1 MTSVEKRRSSRKSG
15 GHRKHSDGG
24 FSDTSS
30 GGSFLDE
37 NDREVSSL
45 TDRAFR
51 SLCIG
56 DEAVYNDSD
65 LNGPS
70 PSAQRDRQLAFSQSG
85 QDIDIEG
92 REREE
97 LKRAAHENFNLRMQ
111 QYGQDWIHGG
121 MYASENHRGPQWEV
135 YGERT
140 QGRVSATFQHSY
152 VETSQQGKS
161 LGEEELSF
169 LSNGAS
175 KFSSQQCRSRSRVS
189 SLIKAFN
196 SDGHRDGAGMDD
208 KPREWIDETSWDKSA
223 LMSIQRELSEF
234 STSYQQ
240 NFDTS
245 HFPPFSFR
253 DTNYC
258 SSEVAAVTHMS
269 HNSASSYMRSSHT
282 QRSMSAQ
289 VNSNSNFFI
298 HSEFSPFKVWR
309 DHNRFPF
316 RQGEVSGF
324 MHRSEFPKWYETPMY
339 KELSLE
345 NQPQSHYRSIRHPRN
360 NLAPVA
366 LPTPPGST
374 LTSSV
379 LQKAS
384 AVEKRCESE
393 LVGHYPHRKRT
404 QSLGNHKLPSQRPS
418 TASPTIEISRR
429 VKDTISSVKA
439 LQQKIKMMTGQNITT
454 GEIANQQGVSFRDD
468 NLIHSGN
475 SAVAVEPNVVH
486 TNTSTTP
493 FKISQLLTPVVYTH
507 QEADTSAFQQYD
519 VSPQPVEHP
528 PVRAES
534 RGATPDIRMAS
545 YKSRATSLL
554 FNLKDNR
561 KRVKSTYS
569 PTKFKGLDTMEKNNK
584 PFWQEPRETVVD
596 IPNFPDPDIQFMEQ
610 DTSSRTN
617 AAVNPY
623 HSPGLSLTNQSSQS
637 TRANTGQYPE
647 NVSSDYQTAQ
657 MQGQMVPH
665 PGFSGFI
672 PENYTSNQ
680 LVNGQNPHEYLA
692 SFTPY
697 KQGMIENVGTL
708 GGFKQ
713 PCMTM
718 DSARLNA
725 DNNQSREYLI
735 SKANTEQAFNET
747 VGRVFTKVDKY
758 EQLKH
763 NKHDYNNMSSQNNWR
778 QTNSVDTEKLSLKEA
793 ISPSRQE
800 TAALKD
806 RSRQE
811 GLPSRNKQPEK
822 VECRET
828 FGFGIPPQEKAELF
842 VLKQLEQ
849 KKNDHLT
856 QSYDRYTDREYRN
869 QLYSTTDKPITTEKI
884 GQIKQNKPVL
894 REREKESLQQTKVEP
909 HFEKDQKNLSSNPE
923 SAPFPTMTKQMTA
936 RQNIEARGEE
946 VIAEHIKAQHA
957 QAELAKAQQRAQVE
971 QPKAESA
978 GLILAELTGTEEV
991 KTEVSKSEPTKL
1003 VSVRQAKEEVNIAER
1018 MKRKQMEQS
1027 RENQPQQAR
1036 EEEIMAEQTR
1046 AQKLTD
1052 EPTNITEKENKKQ
1065 MGEEQDKQVKAEQAE
1080 TEKLNDE
1087 HIKTELAKNE
1097 QAGPARIKQVKTEQ
1111 LSTEQVKRE
1120 QVEAEQIKAEKGI
1133 AEQAT
1138 AASKK
1143 AEETEQTE
1151 KPQTK
1156 TKYMKTKDVMREVK
1170 TDTKKGEDVL
1180 QCKGEEVGRVNA
1192 DKPTAQI
1199 CATTDTKLE
1208 ERRVLQ
1214 AKLERTKVER
1224 TKAELSKSE
1233 NLLERS
1239 AKLTAKL
1246 AATQQV
1252 RSEPDKVEQVKTELA
1267 KAKAELAKI
1276 KEKMRGEQKE
1286 KDRNKPNIKES
1297 DTSNSITPLRINMDK
1312 NKDSKKQDQAVHMQ
1326 TDRGAD
1332 DYDRLREK
1340 YGLPNAMPTNRSKVS
1355 TTESDASETKVET
1368 GNNKKANDGHSP
1380 TSTSMTPNKENKEE
1394 VSSFKN
1400 SEVTESKHAYDQ
1412 SSKGFKLSSANSFPK
1427 NVGANEDNSAD
1438 KLKESYAEKVETC
1451 NSVKDTVSQQRD
1463 SDLAKLCP
1471 SERKSKSTGRAV
1483 GLGKDLHV
1491 NPLKGLSHK
1500 ERAQTKQEI
1509 LTSKIKAHAEKEI
1522 SAIKEKGFALRE
1534 GFIGKGPTKR
1544 LAGSQSANIWQ
1555 KPPSQEV
1562 SKKHESTVSNN
1573 ISAKHSMEPSG
1584 VQTEAATI
1592 VSPPSTVT
1600 IPVKSAATA
1609 TQLADHLE
1617 KSRGANQTAT
1627 DIMNK
1632 AEGRPQMELGMKS
1645 PVQNKEQI
1653 PMTNKGK
1660 VENSG
1665 KLQEEPQDNQALDS
1679 DINKR
1684 MDDPTQATWDIATS
1698 SRPFTTEKVVSEEA
1712 TPEDSAT
1719 LNVVIGQIE
1728 TPIADDNLQ
1737 IMGIMVS
1744 VRERETSVNIQENN
1758 KTEKEMNATEKECS
1772 KSELLEWHPISGS
1785 DENTP
1790 SNEKENSTVNAKP
1803 PRETQPG
1810 QVAEKDVPL
1819 TVTIPAEDKALAET
1833 KAVYNKDTM
1842 TEQTKEKTNKTAKG
1856 KLAKSMGLK
1865 KTDGEKNQQQM
1876 QIMHSNETLIAKVVN
1891 NGINNSNEA
1900 ETVKQN
1906 LSVKEDIT
1914 TVVNYSK
1921 SSNRDNLG
1929 ATQPEERSHDSTLPK
1944 TFNNATLSSNSAEKK
1959 DTNIQDDDV
1968 HIDSIA
1974 IKVVRAVSEKD
1985 DLSMVGK
1992 HPITTSPSNVQL
2004 LHEHKQAASLCCE
2017 DKANTLNSEHCSKD
2031 LTFASNEQKTKD
2043 SAEDKLA
2050 VQYVL
2055 SSVKKLSDSLKNS
2068 SKQIS
2073 TNTTKSEAEN
2083 QKPESNVQPVEGN
2096 YFQVQAVTEIS
2107 RETDNSTRTA
2117 GVTSKEMELLGLLP
2131 EKTAMNNEM
2140 CEEGK
2145 SDVFVFSVGQGD
2157 GKEDESNSVSIQDE
2171 RIESKKL
2178 ETENTLTSKNSELSL
2193 KKWSN
2198 NGTKEEG
2205 QAKHIKKHYTDDLS
2219 TDKQSSH
2226 SINSHS
2232 AMTNAVAQKSEGKP
2246 KPKERV
2252 SSIPEISAIADYARL
2267 KVIVSEDKEVNTFQE
2282 FPPNKKEGFFPLI
2295 QTRHSRR
2302 PVFTADPQDLSV
2314 KDKKLPNKTEIE
2326 MSTKV
2331 SKEPKALV
2339 FPIMEKEHQRTGMFK
2354 LGDKDKQE
2362 RTLLNTKSGGRLD
2375 NAAKYT
2381 NHKETDKSPT
2391 PQTQQ
2396 MAGAGTQTLDQ
2407 SSGQQNNHPLQA
2419 TTSSNVTDM
2428 SKGLTYL
2435 EKNSPPNS
2443 TLDQIQN
2450 RKENTTLPSNDERT
2464 GMQQDKDTGAKTEY
2478 GRTYQLNKERLTTQH
2493 EEINKMQHYTRK
2505 QLEKD
2510 QSSGSEKEKREEHIR
2525 RKHII
2530 QESRASLV
2538 EEEKGATQREEERRA
2553 KECEATAIMI
2563 KERRENQKQTEKRAE
2578 EERKAQLKEEARA
2591 AQKFEELQAK
2601 QWEEEIRVTEI
2612 EEGRMIQ
2619 EDKVTK
2625 LSEEE
2630 EQKTRNEERMWMKS
2644 QDEGR
2649 VAVMEQQIS
2658 APHEEEKQRRAAE
2671 EQQRRAKQEE
2681 QQRRAAE
2688 EQQRRAK
2695 QEEQQRRAAEE
2706 QQRRAAE
2713 EQQRRAK
2720 EEEQQ
2725 RRAAE
2730 EQQRRAAEEQQ
2741 RRAKEEEQQRR
2752 AAEEQQRRAKEE
2764 EQQKRAAEEQQK
2776 KAEQEKQQRRA
2787 EQEEK
2792 QRRAAEEQQRRAA
2805 EEQQRRAE
2813 QEEKQRRAADEQQR
2827 RAAEEQ
2833 QRRAEQEKQQRRAA
2847 EEQQRRAEQE
2857 KQERRAAEE
2866 QQRRAEQE
2874 KQERRAAEEQQR
2886 RDEQEK
2892 QQKRAAEEQQRRA
2905 EQEKQQ
2911 RRAAEEQQRRAE
2923 QEKQERRAAE
2933 EQQRR
2938 DEQEKQQRRAAE
2950 EQQRRDEQ
2958 EKQQRRAA
2966 EEQQRRDEQ
2975 EKQQRRAAE
2984 EQQRRAEQEKQER
2997 RAAEEQQRRAEQEK
3011 QQRRAAE
3018 EQQRR
3023 DEQEKQQRRAA
3034 EEQQRRDE
3042 QEKQERRAAE
3052 EQQRKAEQEKQ
3063 QRRLAEE
3070 QQRRA
3075 EQEKQQ
3081 RRAAEEQQR
3090 RAEQEQQR
3098 RAEQE
3103 KQQRR
3108 AAEEQQRRA
3117 EQEQQMRAAEEQQRR
3132 DEQEQQ
3138 MRAAEEQQRR
3148 DEQEQQ
3154 RRAAEEQ
3161 QMKAEQE
3168 KQQRRA
3174 AEEQQRRAEQE
3185 KQQRRAA
3192 EEQQRKAEQE
3202 KQQRR
3207 LAEEQQRR
3215 AEQEKQQ
3222 RRAAEEQQRRA
3233 EQEQQRR
3240 AEQEKQQ
3247 RRAAEEQQRRAEQ
3260 EQQRRAEQEKQ
3271 QRRAAEEQQ
3280 RRAEQEQQMR
3290 AAEEQQRRDEQ
3301 EQQMRAA
3308 EEQQRRDE
3316 QEQQRRAAEE
3326 QQMKAEQEKQ
3336 QRRAA
3341 EEQQRRAEQEK
3352 QQRRAAEEQQRRAE
3366 QEEKQRRAEQEKQQ
3380 RRAAEEQQRRAEQEE
3395 KQRRAEQE
3403 KQQRRA
3409 AEEQQRRAEQEQQM
3423 KAEQEKQQRR
3433 AAEEQQRRAA
3443 KEDQQNRVSQE
3454 EQQMSVVKTE
3464 EQRQANQIKEKILA
3478 NIVEEKKRTQR
3489 DEENFA
3495 QISEEEK
3502 ITHIQEQLKAQ
3513 QQSKE
3518 PRKTYSQY
3526 IKEEWMR
3533 AHRDEK
3539 EDEKRAAEKEK
3550 IVREIEEKQARH
3562 ESTRLTEDKRVTQEL
3577 MLTNRENEIQSK
3589 TKEDEKN
3596 KSAQREKTRANQMEM
3611 QKRAAQKMDTL
3622 QYYAITS
3629 TDTER
3634 KPKERQQSSP
3644 LPSPQRNIPVGLEST
3659 DDSSYQ
3665 IRPYRPR
3672 APASPAPSLPRSNT
3686 SSPALGAKP
3695 LMFRVKDNTLR
3706 GSPFTKSVKPRFH
3719 KNYGEDLWMASPS
3732 DRLSYRG
3739 DNEQETK
3746 RRSAGTPVYPD
3757 VGSNRFAAVNESST
3771 SLSTSSLQD
3780 HSTYFSYHRPR
3791 SRRSIVTDEDESR
3804 SVISNMSEDVESFA
3818 TSAADLADVRSL
3830 YDYDRPESACSFSSD
3845 VSRSMGKPPAVPPK
3859 SEKALRR
3866 AQRLTSR
3873 RIKKELSKAAADSP
3887 ARAEEEASS
3896 VPSSSSTEVC
3906 SSNRHAMASPHF
3918 SPPVSLARAPTLG
3931 SSLLSSHTE
3940 QQSSHRS
3947 FHASPHATGP
3957 ISLPIA
3963 VPHASSTVSLPV
3975 VSPHASGLASQP
3987 AAPKT
3992 VAHVPS
3998 SPPLHHAKHPTPVT
4012 QYHVE
4017 STHYPQSFPLT
4028 QRKVLQDLGSGQY
4041 FVVDVPVQVKTKT
4054 FFDPETGKY
4063 VQLNVR
4069 ESGQSISRPQSQQ
4082 TCTQPQLQPQML
4094 IKSQIQPSSQAST
4107 VGKSFMLYEGH
4118 PNYSQSYQPAAIN
4131 SVHPNRSSVTATL
4144 LQDQQL
4150 PRDSHSVTNSAIE
4163 VTPNSEGNCYSPEKT
4178 PYLDTVNDINKMFSP
4193 VHSTQES
4200 YESFSD
4206 CDANSQLA
4214 RSSVRENEPRDI
4226 ITMSELEDFMELSDW

>member
-1 MTSVEKRRSSRKSG
+1 MTSVEKRRSSRKSS

-85 QDIDIEG
+85 QDIDIES

-111 QYGQDWIHGG
+111 QYGQDWIHRGV
-121 MYASENHRGPQWEV
+121 YASENHRDPQWEV

-161 LGEEELSF
+161 MREEELSF

-175 KFSSQQCRSRSRVS
+175 EFSSQQPRSRSRVS
-189 SLIKAFN
+189 SLIRAFN

-208 KPREWIDETSWDKSA
+208 KLREWNDETSWDKSA

-258 SSEVAAVTHMS
+258 SSEVAAMTHMS

-289 VNSNSNFFI
+289 VNCNSNFFI

-316 RQGEVSGF
+316 QQGEVSGF
-324 MHRSEFPKWYETPMY
+324 MDRSEFPKWYETPMY

-345 NQPQSHYRSIRHPRN
+345 TQPQSHCRRIRHPRN
-360 NLAPVA
+360 NLAPMA
-366 LPTPPGST
+366 PPTPPCST

-404 QSLGNHKLPSQRPS
+404 QSLGNRKLLSQRPS
-418 TASPTIEISRR
+418 TASPTIEMSRR

-454 GEIANQQGVSFRDD
+454 GEIANQQGISFRDD
-468 NLIHSGN
+468 NLFHPGN
-475 SAVAVEPNVVH
+475 NAVAVEPNVVH

-493 FKISQLLTPVVYTH
+493 FKISQQLTPVVYTH
-507 QEADTSAFQQYD
+507 QEAETSAFQQYE

-534 RGATPDIRMAS
+534 RGATPDIRMSS

-584 PFWQEPRETVVD
+584 PFMQEPRETVVD
-596 IPNFPDPDIQFMEQ
+596 IPIFPDPAIQFMEL
-610 DTSSRTN
+610 DESSRTN

-623 HSPGLSLTNQSSQS
+623 HSPGLSLTTQRSQS

-647 NVSSDYQTAQ
+647 NISSDYQTGQ

-713 PCMTM
+713 SM

-725 DNNQSREYLI
+725 DNNQSG
-735 SKANTEQAFNET
+735 ANTEQAFNET
-747 VGRVFTKVDKY
+747 VGRVFTKVDRY
-758 EQLKH
+758 EQFKH
-763 NKHDYNNMSSQNNWR
+763 NKHDYNNMSPQNNWR
-778 QTNSVDTEKLSLKEA
+778 QTNSVDTEKLSLKET

-811 GLPSRNKQPEK
+811 DLPIRKIQPEK

-828 FGFGIPPQEKAELF
+828 FGFGIPPHEKADL
-842 VLKQLEQ
+842 VKTNINNQLQGQREQ
-849 KKNDHLT
+849 KKNEIKNDHLT
-856 QSYDRYTDREYRN
+856 QSSDRYNDREYRN
-869 QLYSTTDKPITTEKI
+869 QLYPTTDKPITTEKI
-884 GQIKQNKPVL
+884 GQMKQYKPVL
-894 REREKESLQQTKVEP
+894 REREKESEQQTKVKP
-909 HFEKDQKNLSSNPE
+909 QFENYQKNSPSNPE
-923 SAPFPTMTKQMTA
+923 SVPAPTMTKQMRA
-936 RQNIEARGEE
+936 RQNIEVRGEE

-957 QAELAKAQQRAQVE
+957 QAELAKVQQRAQVE

-978 GLILAELTGTEEV
+978 GLILTEQTGTEEV
-991 KTEVSKSEPTKL
+991 KTEVSKSEPTKPE
-1003 VSVRQAKEEVNIAER
+1003 SVRLAKEEVNIGER
-1018 MKRKQMEQS
+1018 MKRKRIDQS
-1027 RENQPQQAR
+1027 RENQPEQAR
-1036 EEEIMAEQTR
+1036 EEEIKAEQTR
-1046 AQKLTD
+1046 AQKLTN
-1052 EPTNITEKENKKQ
+1052 EPTNITEKENIKH

-1080 TEKLNDE
+1080 TEKLNDA

-1111 LSTEQVKRE
+1111 VSIEQVKRG
-1120 QVEAEQIKAEKGI
+1120 QVEAEQIKAEKDI

-1138 AASKK
+1138 AESKK

-1151 KPQTK
+1151 KPQIK
-1156 TKYMKTKDVMREVK
+1156 TKYMKTKDVVREVK
-1170 TDTKKGEDVL
+1170 TDTIKGEDVL
-1180 QCKGEEVGRVNA
+1180 QCKDEEVGHVNA
-1192 DKPTAQI
+1192 DKPTAKI
-1199 CATTDTKLE
+1199 CVITDTKLE
-1208 ERRVLQ
+1208 ERRILQ
-1214 AKLERTKVER
+1214 AKLEETKVER
-1224 TKAELSKSE
+1224 TKAELSKTE

-1286 KDRNKPNIKES
+1286 KARNKPNIKES
-1297 DTSNSITPLRINMDK
+1297 NTSNSNTPLRINMDT
-1312 NKDSKKQDQAVHMQ
+1312 NKDYKKLDQAEHMQ
-1326 TDRGAD
+1326 TDREAD

-1340 YGLPNAMPTNRSKVS
+1340 YGLTNAMPTNRNEVS
-1355 TTESDASETKVET
+1355 ATESDANETKVLPLDKVGT
-1368 GNNKKANDGHSP
+1368 GNNEKSNDGHSL
-1380 TSTSMTPNKENKEE
+1380 TNTSMTPNKENKEE
-1394 VSSFKN
+1394 VNSFKN
-1400 SEVTESKHAYDQ
+1400 SEVTESKHAYNQ
-1412 SSKGFKLSSANSFPK
+1412 SSKGFKLSSTNSFPR
-1427 NVGANEDNSAD
+1427 NLGANEDNAVD
-1438 KLKESYAEKVETC
+1438 KLKESHAENVEKC
-1451 NSVKDTVSQQRD
+1451 NSVKETDSQQRD
-1463 SDLAKLCP
+1463 SDLAKLRP
-1471 SERKSKSTGRAV
+1471 IERKSKSTGHAV
-1483 GLGKDLHV
+1483 GPDKDL
-1491 NPLKGLSHK
+1491 NFIPLKALSHK

-1522 SAIKEKGFALRE
+1522 SAIKEKGFAIRE
-1534 GFIGKGPTKR
+1534 GFIGKSSTKQ
-1544 LAGSQSANIWQ
+1544 LAGNIRQ

-1562 SKKHESTVSNN
+1562 SKKHESTVSND

-1584 VQTEAATI
+1584 VQTEPAII
-1592 VSPPSTVT
+1592 VSPPSSAT
-1600 IPVKSAATA
+1600 IPVKSAATT

-1617 KSRGANQTAT
+1617 TSREANQTA
-1627 DIMNK
+1627 IGNMNK
-1632 AEGRPQMELGMKS
+1632 AEGLPQMELGMKS
-1645 PVQNKEQI
+1645 PAQNKEQI
-1653 PMTNKGK
+1653 PMINKEK
-1660 VENSG
+1660 LENSE

-1679 DINKR
+1679 DINKT
-1684 MDDPTQATWDIATS
+1684 MDDPTQASWV
-1698 SRPFTTEKVVSEEA
+1698 ESEDT
-1712 TPEDSAT
+1712 TPEDYAP
-1719 LNVVIGQIE
+1719 LNVVIGQKD
-1728 TPIADDNLQ
+1728 TPVADDSLQ

-1758 KTEKEMNATEKECS
+1758 KIEKEINEIEKECS
-1772 KSELLEWHPISGS
+1772 KSELVEWHPISGS

-1790 SNEKENSTVNAKP
+1790 SNEGNSVKAREIEKTNSTVKADHTENLDETSSLEARKSSMTGNVQEKRTSLQKESSTVNAKP
-1803 PRETQPG
+1803 QRETQPG
-1810 QVAEKDVPL
+1810 PVAEKDVPL
-1819 TVTIPAEDKALAET
+1819 TVTVPAEDKALAET
-1833 KAVYNKDTM
+1833 KAVYNKNTV
-1842 TEQTKEKTNKTAKG
+1842 TEQTKEKTN
-1856 KLAKSMGLK
+1856 
-1865 KTDGEKNQQQM
+1865 EK
-1876 QIMHSNETLIAKVVN
+1876 AN
-1891 NGINNSNEA
+1891 NAPSSNNS
-1900 ETVKQN
+1900 
-1906 LSVKEDIT
+1906 
-1914 TVVNYSK
+1914 
-1921 SSNRDNLG
+1921 
-1929 ATQPEERSHDSTLPK
+1929 
-1944 TFNNATLSSNSAEKK
+1944 EKK
-1959 DTNIQDDDV
+1959 DKNIQDDDV
-1968 HIDSIA
+1968 HIDCIA
-1974 IKVVRAVSEKD
+1974 IRVVPVVSEKD
-1985 DLSMVGK
+1985 DVNMVGK
-1992 HPITTSPSNVQL
+1992 HPITTFPSNVQL
-2004 LHEHKQAASLCCE
+2004 PHEHKQAASSCCE
-2017 DKANTLNSEHCSKD
+2017 EKANTLNSEHCSKD
-2031 LTFASNEQKTKD
+2031 LTFASYEQKTKD
-2043 SAEDKLA
+2043 SVEDKLA

-2055 SSVKKLSDSLKNS
+2055 SSVKKLSDSLKSS
-2068 SKQIS
+2068 SKQICN
-2073 TNTTKSEAEN
+2073 NTTKSEAEN
-2083 QKPESNVQPVEGN
+2083 QKSESNVQPVEGN

-2117 GVTSKEMELLGLLP
+2117 GVTSKERELLGLLP
-2131 EKTAMNNEM
+2131 KKTAMNNEL

-2157 GKEDESNSVSIQDE
+2157 RKEDESNSVSIQDE
-2171 RIESKKL
+2171 KIESKNL
-2178 ETENTLTSKNSELSL
+2178 ETENTLTSKNAELSL

-2205 QAKHIKKHYTDDLS
+2205 QANHIKKNYTDNLS

-2226 SINSHS
+2226 S
-2232 AMTNAVAQKSEGKP
+2232 AMTNTVAQRSGGKP

-2252 SSIPEISAIADYARL
+2252 SAIPEISAIADYARL
-2267 KVIVSEDKEVNTFQE
+2267 KVIVSEEKEVNTVQE

-2295 QTRHSRR
+2295 QTRHNRR

-2314 KDKKLPNKTEIE
+2314 KDKKMPNKTE
-2326 MSTKV
+2326 MSAKV

-2362 RTLLNTKSGGRLD
+2362 RTKSGGRLD
-2375 NAAKYT
+2375 NEAKYI
-2381 NHKETDKSPT
+2381 NQKETDKSPT

-2396 MAGAGTQTLDQ
+2396 MAGADTQSRDQ
-2407 SSGQQNNHPLQA
+2407 SSGQQNNHPLQES
-2419 TTSSNVTDM
+2419 TSSNVTDM

-2443 TLDQIQN
+2443 TLGQIQN
-2450 RKENTTLPSNDERT
+2450 RKENTTHPSKDERT
-2464 GMQQDKDTGAKTEY
+2464 DMQQDKYTGAKTEY
-2478 GRTYQLNKERLTTQH
+2478 GRADQLNQERLTNQH
-2493 EEINKMQHYTRK
+2493 EETNTKQHYTRK
-2505 QLEKD
+2505 QLEED
-2510 QSSGSEKEKREEHIR
+2510 QASGSEKEKKEEHVR
-2525 RKHII
+2525 RKHLI

-2538 EEEKGATQREEERRA
+2538 EEEKRATQREEERRA
-2553 KECEATAIMI
+2553 KEREATAIMI
-2563 KERRENQKQTEKRAE
+2563 KERRENQRQTEKRAE
-2578 EERKAQLKEEARA
+2578 EERKVQLTEEARA
-2591 AQKFEELQAK
+2591 AQKSKEIQAK
-2601 QWEEEIRVTEI
+2601 QREERITVTEN
-2612 EEGRMIQ
+2612 EEKGIMIH
-2619 EDKVTK
+2619 EYKVIK

-2630 EQKTRNEERMWMKS
+2630 EQKTRNEEMMWMKS
-2644 QDEGR
+2644 QEGR
-2649 VAVMEQQIS
+2649 VAVVEQQRS
-2658 APHEEEKQRRAAE
+2658 APHEKQESRAAQQ
-2671 EQQRRAKQEE
+2671 EQQRRVAEEVQRRTAQEE

-2688 EQQRRAK
+2688 EQQRKAE

-2706 QQRRAAE
+2706 QQR
-2713 EQQRRAK
+2713 K
-2720 EEEQQ
+2720 
-2725 RRAAE
+2725 
-2730 EQQRRAAEEQQ
+2730 
-2741 RRAKEEEQQRR
+2741 
-2752 AAEEQQRRAKEE
+2752 
-2764 EQQKRAAEEQQK
+2764 
-2776 KAEQEKQQRRA
+2776 
-2787 EQEEK
+2787 
-2792 QRRAAEEQQRRAA
+2792 
-2805 EEQQRRAE
+2805 
-2813 QEEKQRRAADEQQR
+2813 
-2827 RAAEEQ
+2827 
-2833 QRRAEQEKQQRRAA
+2833 
-2847 EEQQRRAEQE
+2847 
-2857 KQERRAAEE
+2857 
-2866 QQRRAEQE
+2866 
-2874 KQERRAAEEQQR
+2874 
-2886 RDEQEK
+2886 
-2892 QQKRAAEEQQRRA
+2892 
-2905 EQEKQQ
+2905 
-2911 RRAAEEQQRRAE
+2911 
-2923 QEKQERRAAE
+2923 
-2933 EQQRR
+2933 
-2938 DEQEKQQRRAAE
+2938 
-2950 EQQRRDEQ
+2950 
-2958 EKQQRRAA
+2958 
-2966 EEQQRRDEQ
+2966 
-2975 EKQQRRAAE
+2975 
-2984 EQQRRAEQEKQER
+2984 
-2997 RAAEEQQRRAEQEK
+2997 
-3011 QQRRAAE
+3011 
-3018 EQQRR
+3018 
-3023 DEQEKQQRRAA
+3023 
-3034 EEQQRRDE
+3034 
-3042 QEKQERRAAE
+3042 
-3052 EQQRKAEQEKQ
+3052 
-3063 QRRLAEE
+3063 
-3070 QQRRA
+3070 
-3075 EQEKQQ
+3075 
-3081 RRAAEEQQR
+3081 
-3090 RAEQEQQR
+3090 
-3098 RAEQE
+3098 
-3103 KQQRR
+3103 
-3108 AAEEQQRRA
+3108 
-3117 EQEQQMRAAEEQQRR
+3117 
-3132 DEQEQQ
+3132 
-3138 MRAAEEQQRR
+3138 
-3148 DEQEQQ
+3148 
-3154 RRAAEEQ
+3154 
-3161 QMKAEQE
+3161 
-3168 KQQRRA
+3168 
-3174 AEEQQRRAEQE
+3174 AEQE

-3207 LAEEQQRR
+3207 
-3215 AEQEKQQ
+3215 
-3222 RRAAEEQQRRA
+3222 AAEEQQR
-3233 EQEQQRR
+3233 
-3240 AEQEKQQ
+3240 
-3247 RRAAEEQQRRAEQ
+3247 
-3260 EQQRRAEQEKQ
+3260 
-3271 QRRAAEEQQ
+3271 
-3280 RRAEQEQQMR
+3280 
-3290 AAEEQQRRDEQ
+3290 
-3301 EQQMRAA
+3301 
-3308 EEQQRRDE
+3308 
-3316 QEQQRRAAEE
+3316 
-3326 QQMKAEQEKQ
+3326 KAEQEKQ

-3341 EEQQRRAEQEK
+3341 EEQQR
-3352 QQRRAAEEQQRRAE
+3352 
-3366 QEEKQRRAEQEKQQ
+3366 
-3380 RRAAEEQQRRAEQEE
+3380 
-3395 KQRRAEQE
+3395 
-3403 KQQRRA
+3403 
-3409 AEEQQRRAEQEQQM
+3409 

-3433 AAEEQQRRAA
+3433 AAEEQQRKAEQEKQQRRAA
-3443 KEDQQNRVSQE
+3443 EEQQRKAEQEKQQRRAAEEQQRKAEQEKQQRRAAEEQQRKAEQE
-3454 EQQMSVVKTE
+3454 EQQRRAAEEQQRKAEQEKQQRRAAEEQQRKAEQEEKQRRAAEEQQRKAEQEKQQRRAAEEQQRKAEQEKQQRRAAEEQQRKAEQEKQQRRAAEEQQRKAEQEKQQRRAAEEQQRKAEQEKQQRRAAEEQQRKAEQEKQQRRAAEEQQRKAEQEKQQRRAAEEQQRKAEQEEQQRRAAEEQQRKAEQEKQQRRAAEEQQRKAEQEKQQRRAAEEQQRKAEQEEQQRRAAEEQQRKAEQEKQQRRAAEEQQRKAEQEKQQRRAAEEQQRKAEQEKQQRRAAEEQQRKAEQEEQQRRAAEEQQRKAEQAAEEQQRKAEQEKQQRRAAEEQQRKAEQEKQQRRAAEEQQRKVEQEKQQMRAAEEQQRKAEQEKQQRRAAEEQQRKAEQEEQQKRVLQEQQKRSVVTTE
-3464 EQRQANQIKEKILA
+3464 EQRHANQIKEKILA
-3478 NIVEEKKRTQR
+3478 DIVEEKKRTHR
-3489 DEENFA
+3489 
-3495 QISEEEK
+3495 EEEE
-3502 ITHIQEQLKAQ
+3502 ITHIDEQVKAQ

-3526 IKEEWMR
+3526 IKEEWTK
-3533 AHRDEK
+3533 AHREEK
-3539 EDEKRAAEKEK
+3539 EDENRAAEKEK
-3550 IVREIEEKQARH
+3550 IMREIEEKQARH

-3577 MLTNRENEIQSK
+3577 MQTNRENEIQAK
-3589 TKEDEKN
+3589 MKEDEKK
-3596 KSAQREKTRANQMEM
+3596 KSAQREKARATQIEM

-3634 KPKERQQSSP
+3634 KPKERHQSSP

-3659 DDSSYQ
+3659 DDSSYH
-3665 IRPYRPR
+3665 IRPYRPH

-3695 LMFRVKDNTLR
+3695 SMFRVKDNTLR

-3757 VGSNRFAAVNESST
+3757 VGSNRFATVNESST
-3771 SLSTSSLQD
+3771 SLSTSSSQD
-3780 HSTYFSYHRPR
+3780 YSTYTSYHRPH
-3791 SRRSIVTDEDESR
+3791 SRRSIVMDDDESR
-3804 SVISNMSEDVESFA
+3804 SVISYMSEDVESFA

-3830 YDYDRPESACSFSSD
+3830 FDFERPESACSFSSD

-3873 RIKKELSKAAADSP
+3873 RIKKELSTAAADSP
-3887 ARAEEEASS
+3887 AGAEKEASS
-3896 VPSSSSTEVC
+3896 FPSSSFTEVC
-3906 SSNRHAMASPHF
+3906 SSNRHAVASPHF
-3918 SPPVSLARAPTLG
+3918 SPPVSLAHAPTLG
-3931 SSLLSSHTE
+3931 SSLPSSHTE

-3957 ISLPIA
+3957 ISLPIPA
-3963 VPHASSTVSLPV
+3963 PHASSAVSLPV

-3998 SPPLHHAKHPTPVT
+3998 SPTLHHANHPTPVT

-4082 TCTQPQLQPQML
+4082 TSTQPQLQPQML
-4094 IKSQIQPSSQAST
+4094 IKSQIQSPSQPST
-4107 VGKSFMLYEGH
+4107 VGKPFMLYEGY
-4118 PNYSQSYQPAAIN
+4118 PNYSQSYQPATVN

-4144 LQDQQL
+4144 QQDQKL
-4150 PRDSHSVTNSAIE
+4150 PRESRSYTNSAIE

-4178 PYLDTVNDINKMFSP
+4178 PYMDTVNNINKIFSP

-4206 CDANSQLA
+4206 CNANTQLA
-4214 RSSVRENEPRDI
+4214 GSSVCENEPRDI